1 MVFDNIFLYF
11 KAIEKKIE
19 ATSQIDAKIKE
30 DLLDLM
36 RSLKT
41 ELAESKDISPDTAHS
56 IADKTQ
62 ASAEKI
68 LSSDKKKNELQENID
83 SLQETVGEFEVSH
96 PKLVQ
101 VINRLCMMLSDI
113 GI

>member
-1 MVFDNIFLYF
+1 MSLKKIE
-11 KAIEKKIE
+11 AIEKKIK
-19 ATSQIDAKIKE
+19 AASRIDADIKK

-36 RSLKT
+36 SSLKV
-41 ELAESKDISPDTAHS
+41 ELADLKEAHPETAHN
-56 IADKTQ
+56 IADRTNL
-62 ASAEKI
+62 SAEKI
-68 LSSDKKKNELQENID
+68 LTSNDAKNELQEDID

-101 VINRLCMMLSDI
+101 VVNRLCMMLSDI

>member
-1 MVFDNIFLYF
+1 MSLKKIENL
-11 KAIEKKIE
+11 EKKIE
-19 ATSQIDAKIKE
+19 STSQIDAKIKE

-41 ELAESKDISPDTAHS
+41 ELSDLKNINPDTAHD
-56 IADKTQ
+56 IAEKTQ
-62 ASAEKI
+62 VSAEKI
-68 LSSDKKKNELQENID
+68 LSSDNKKNELQENID
-83 SLQETVGEFEVSH
+83 SLQGTVEEFEVSH

-101 VINRLCMMLSDI
+101 IVNRLCMMLSDI

>member
-1 MVFDNIFLYF
+1 MSLKKIEAL
-11 KAIEKKIE
+11 EKKIE
-19 ATSQIDAKIKE
+19 STSQIDVKIKE

-41 ELAESKDISPDTAHS
+41 ELVDLKEKHPDTAHN

-62 ASAEKI
+62 VSAEKV
-68 LSSDKKKNELQENID
+68 LDSDTKQNELQENID
-83 SLQETVGEFEVSH
+83 GLQETVGEFEVSH

-101 VINRLCMMLSDI
+101 IVNRICMMLSDI

>member
-1 MVFDNIFLYF
+1 MSLKKIE
-11 KAIEKKIE
+11 AIEKKIE

-30 DLLDLM
+30 NLLDLM

-41 ELAESKDISPDTAHS
+41 ELADLKENHPNTAHN

-62 ASAEKI
+62 VSTEKI
-68 LSSDKKKNELQENID
+68 LTSDNKQNELQENID
-83 SLQETVGEFEVSH
+83 GLQETVEEFEVSH

-101 VINRLCMMLSDI
+101 IVNRLCMMLSDI

>member
-1 MVFDNIFLYF
+1 MSL
-11 KAIEKKIE
+11 KKIE
-19 ATSQIDAKIKE
+19 ALETKIKSTSQIDDAIRN

-41 ELAESKDISPDTAHS
+41 ELADLKEVHPDTAHN
-56 IADKTQ
+56 IADKTRVSTEQ
-62 ASAEKI
+62 I
-68 LSSDKKKNELQENID
+68 LSSSNKQGELQENID
-83 SLQETVGEFEVSH
+83 GLQVTVEEFEVSH

>member
-1 MVFDNIFLYF
+1 MSLKKIE
-11 KAIEKKIE
+11 AIEKKIE

-30 DLLDLM
+30 NLLDLM

-41 ELAESKDISPDTAHS
+41 ELADLKEIHPTTAHN

-62 ASAEKI
+62 VSTEQVLASNSKQ
-68 LSSDKKKNELQENID
+68 NELQNNID
-83 SLQETVGEFEVSH
+83 GLQVTVEEFEVSH

-101 VINRLCMMLSDI
+101 IVNRLCIMLSDI

>member
-1 MVFDNIFLYF
+1 MSLKKIE
-11 KAIEKKIE
+11 AIEKKIE

-30 DLLDLM
+30 NLLDLM

-41 ELAESKDISPDTAHS
+41 ELADLKENHPNTAHN

-62 ASAEKI
+62 ISTEKI
-68 LSSDKKKNELQENID
+68 LTADNKQNELQENID
-83 SLQETVGEFEVSH
+83 GLQETVEEFEVSH

-101 VINRLCMMLSDI
+101 VVNRLCMMLSDI